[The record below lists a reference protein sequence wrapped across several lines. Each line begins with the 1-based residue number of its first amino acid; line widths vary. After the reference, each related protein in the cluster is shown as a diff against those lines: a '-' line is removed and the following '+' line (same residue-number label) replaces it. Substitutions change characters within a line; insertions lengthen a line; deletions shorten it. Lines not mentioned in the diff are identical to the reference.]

1 MSRSSRHSMDGE
13 IRADDVVVSH
23 VNGTVDFYIVATVL
37 AAPLWDLALDS
48 VSMVKGR
55 DAAILRGYEQRHD
68 DQNVWLFD
76 GSATAYVKTSMGD
89 DLMSRAGQGT

>member
-1 MSRSSRHSMDGE
+1 MARSSRHSMDGE
-13 IRADDVVVSH
+13 IRARDVIISH

-37 AAPLWDLALDS
+37 AAPLLDLALDS

-68 DQNVWLFD
+68 DQNLWLFD
-76 GSATAYVKTSMGD
+76 GSATAYVKASTGE
-89 DLMSRAGQGT
+89 DLMSRVGQGR

>member
-55 DAAILRGYEQRHD
+55 DAAILRGHERRHD